1 MTLIATVAEFSCLLR
16 KEFLSKAVLDS
27 IMQSTVL
34 PQDDAS
40 EETIPPPAMIG
51 SLGYEAWI
59 STSNFTAT
67 LQSQWNHQRQHLV
80 TKLCT
85 KLARILDVNASPDLP
100 QRLIIPM
107 VSPPDLIGPF
117 FVACF
122 DFSAVHHSNSFV
134 EISFHDSLKR
144 AKQRIHE
151 SSTAAAIVKKVN
163 LFFNK
168 FILHERKYQS

>member
-1 MTLIATVAEFSCLLR
+1 
-16 KEFLSKAVLDS
+16 
-27 IMQSTVL
+27 
-34 PQDDAS
+34 
-40 EETIPPPAMIG
+40 
-51 SLGYEAWI
+51 
-59 STSNFTAT
+59 
-67 LQSQWNHQRQHLV
+67 
-80 TKLCT
+80 
-85 KLARILDVNASPDLP
+85 
-100 QRLIIPM
+100 M

-117 FVACF
+117 LVACF

-168 FILHERKYQS
+168 FILHKRKYQS